1 MYRVGAIAMAVGAYK
16 WTTDSYHQAIEAGV
30 FDDRPVELL
39 KGEIV
44 LMASEGVSH
53 QNHFD

>member
-1 MYRVGAIAMAVGAYK
+1 MAVGAYK